1 MLAALIASLL
11 LQHISLERGG
21 THKSRYGDAAI
32 KETPCGK
39 KGGARG
45 ENVYRYRPGQTI
57 TVKLVEYVSHPGYFR
72 IAFDADGDDAFI
84 DPASIKP
91 VDPNRKCPSSQT
103 DRCGESDFYNSEAV
117 LPGMD
122 NLDPHLRNLLDAPTR
137 SWEVTLPDVECD
149 NCTLQIVQ
157 VMEDDDFHGP
167 YDPTPGV
174 GVADLYFQCIDL
186 VLTRTG
192 EVSEEATPKQG
203 GCQSAPAG
211 WAAVFVLVVL
221 RRCFLRRRVVRTTE

>member
-1 MLAALIASLL
+1 MIPALVSMLFF
-11 LQHISLERGG
+11 QHISLERGG
-21 THKSRYGDAAI
+21 THKSRYGDSTI

-39 KGGARG
+39 KDGARG

-57 TVKLVEYVSHPGYFR
+57 TIKLVEYISHPGYFR
-72 IAFDADGDDAFI
+72 IAFDADGDDAFV

-91 VDPNRKCPSSQT
+91 VDPNRRCPSSAT
-103 DRCGESDFYNSEAV
+103 DRCGESDFYNSDAV

-122 NLDPHLRNLLDAPTR
+122 NLNPHLRDLTSAPTR

-149 NCTLQIVQ
+149 NCTLQILQ

-174 GVADLYFQCIDL
+174 GVPDLYFQCIDL

-192 EVSEEATPKQG
+192 EVSEEATPRPA
-203 GCQSAPAG
+203 GCQSAPASWIG
-211 WAAVFVLVVL
+211 IGALL
-221 RRCFLRRRVVRTTE
+221 GLRRRRLFKFVL